1 MSGKIT
7 GFLREYVAPL
17 SIIITIIGIFL
28 LFMGI
33 SWFFV
38 KGIIQ
43 SPTSPLYFIFKL
55 NNWNAYTLVGGLVI
69 FGFGFYYLYS
79 FSKKRKFVMDEL
91 KSDKRSE
98 ILKMRTKLES
108 TVKHLPS
115 KYQRMLT
122 EKEDELNIK

>member
-38 KGIIQ
+38 KSIIQ
-43 SPTSPLYFIFKL
+43 SPTNPLYFIFKL

-79 FSKKRKFVMDEL
+79 FLKKRKFVMDEI

>member
-28 LFMGI
+28 LFMGL

-38 KGIIQ
+38 KSIIE

-55 NNWNAYTLVGGLVI
+55 DNWNAYTLVAGLVI
-69 FGFGFYYLYS
+69 FGVGFYYIYS
-79 FSKKRKFVMDEL
+79 FLKKRKFVMDEL

-122 EKEDELNIK
+122 EKEDKLNIK

>member
-1 MSGKIT
+1 MAGRIT
-7 GFLREYVAPL
+7 GFLREYVAVF
-17 SIIITIIGIFL
+17 SIIITVIGLFL

-33 SWFFV
+33 TWYWV
-38 KGIIQ
+38 KSLIQ
-43 SPTSPLYFIFKL
+43 SPTSPFYFIYTMKD
-55 NNWNAYTLVGGLVI
+55 WNAYTLAAGLIV
-69 FGFGFYYLYS
+69 FGIGAYYIYS
-79 FSKKRKFVMDEL
+79 FLKKRKFVLDEL

-98 ILKMRTKLES
+98 ILKMRAKLES

>member
-1 MSGKIT
+1 MAGKIT
-7 GFLREYVAPL
+7 GFLREYVAVF

-33 SWFFV
+33 SWYWI
-38 KGIIQ
+38 KSIIQ
-43 SPTSPLYFIFKL
+43 PTTTPIHFIFTL
-55 NNWNAYTLVGGLVI
+55 GNWNAYTLVAGLVI
-69 FGFGFYYLYS
+69 FGIGFYYFYS
-79 FSKKRKFVMDEL
+79 FLKKRKFVMDEL
-91 KSDKRSE
+91 RTDKRSE
-98 ILKMRTKLES
+98 ILKKRTKLES